1 MGARPAGGIVTTWLI
16 THPQCLEHDAGT
28 GHPESAAR
36 LQAILQALQHATF
49 EYVLREEA
57 PLATTAQLE
66 LAHDPTYVRSLLD
79 SVPAEGARHID
90 PDTRLCPATGE
101 AARRA
106 AGAVCH
112 GVDGVLS
119 GKAQRVFCAVRPPGH
134 HAESDRAMGFC
145 FFNNIAVGAGHA
157 VANYGLQRVAMVDF
171 DVHHGNGTEE
181 ISRGRPGFHY
191 FSTHQHPLFP
201 GTGTPGSDNP
211 ANIVN
216 VTLADGDGSE
226 AFREA
231 FTQTIL
237 PALDAL
243 QPELILISAGFDAH
257 RSDPLATLQ
266 LDETDFAWATREL
279 VDVAKRHCQGRVVSV
294 LEGGYNT
301 SVVGRCAAAHL
312 EALMM

>member
-1 MGARPAGGIVTTWLI
+1 MTTWII
-16 THPQCLEHDAGT
+16 THPDCLEHDAGT

-36 LQAILQALQHATF
+36 LRAILQALQHSTF

-57 PLATTAQLE
+57 PLATVAQLE
-66 LAHDPTYVRSLLD
+66 GAHDPTYVRSLLD
-79 SVPAEGARHID
+79 SIPDEGFRHID
-90 PDTRLCPATGE
+90 PDTRLCPASGD

-112 GVDGVLS
+112 GVDGVLQ
-119 GKAQRVFCAVRPPGH
+119 GKAQRAFCAVRPPGH

-145 FFNNIAVGAGHA
+145 FFNNIAVGAAHA
-157 VANYGLQRVAMVDF
+157 TSQYGLERVAMIDF

-181 ISRGRPGFHY
+181 ISRGRKRFHY

-201 GTGTPGSDNP
+201 GTGAPSADTPE
-211 ANIVN
+211 NIVN
-216 VTLADGDGSE
+216 ATLADGDGSE
-226 AFREA
+226 AFRRA
-231 FTQTIL
+231 FTETIL
-237 PALDAL
+237 PRLDAL
-243 QPELILISAGFDAH
+243 QPQLILISAGFDAH

-279 VDVAKRHCQGRVVSV
+279 VAIAKEHCQGRVVSV